1 MCSGKIYHDLKK
13 QRDLNNQKDVALIRL
28 EQIYPFPYD
37 EAEKILSKYN
47 KKADY
52 IWCQEEPRNQGAW
65 YSQRHRLNR
74 VLNKIGIKKDFM
86 LKSRIPSAAPAGGLF
101 KLHVEQQ
108 DKLVNETLG
117 KG

>member
-1 MCSGKIYHDLKK
+1 
-13 QRDLNNQKDVALIRL
+13 
-28 EQIYPFPYD
+28 
-37 EAEKILSKYN
+37 
-47 KKADY
+47 
-52 IWCQEEPRNQGAW
+52 
-65 YSQRHRLNR
+65 
-74 VLNKIGIKKDFM
+74 M